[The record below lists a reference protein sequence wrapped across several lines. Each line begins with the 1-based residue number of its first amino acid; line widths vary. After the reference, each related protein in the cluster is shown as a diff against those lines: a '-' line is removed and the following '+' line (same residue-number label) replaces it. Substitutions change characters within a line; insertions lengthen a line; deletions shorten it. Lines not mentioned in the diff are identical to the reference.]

1 MLLTKLQFKNFL
13 VRNNFQKIIILKTKF
28 YGFKVDESELFSAD
42 SVIDE
47 KNAAIYQP
55 EYLNKLSSGSLPP
68 HKLVNYCN
76 MYL

>member
-1 MLLTKLQFKNFL
+1 MLLTKSQFKNFL
-13 VRNNFQKIIILKTKF
+13 VRNNFKKIIILKTKF
-28 YGFKVDESELFSAD
+28 YGFKGDETVLLSAD

-47 KNAAIYQP
+47 EHAAIYQT

-68 HKLVNYCN
+68 HKLVNNCN